1 MDDESAKKLINV
13 SYKDGAIGAAE
24 ETGVELLDFAS
35 IESKCIRW
43 LWPGWLARG
52 KLHVIAGAPGTGKT
66 TIALSIAAAISAG
79 SAFPDGRTTTPGKV
93 IIWSGED
100 DPSDTLKPRL
110 IAADADINQI
120 VSVGPV
126 TEYDPDRRA
135 NCTYPFDPAR
145 DIDALTK
152 VLAPMDDLALII
164 IDPLV
169 AAVGGDSN
177 KNAEVRR
184 GLMPLVNLAEAKNA
198 ALLGVSHY
206 TKGTQG
212 RDPLER
218 VTGSLAFGAAA
229 RLVFG
234 TVKQRQPEGE
244 EPRARF
250 LLARVKSNI
259 GPDGGGF
266 EYEFEQREIEPH
278 ILANRIKWGAAI
290 DGDARAMIAEAEA
303 DPDDSRQDAV
313 SWLREYLRD
322 GRKNPKNV
330 YNDGKAAEGYKEHQL
345 DRAKKKLKVKSGR
358 DGMNG
363 PWYWELPE
371 TDSPRE
377 GPDVPF

>member
-1 MDDESAKKLINV
+1 MDDATAKSLINV
-13 SYKDGAIGAAE
+13 AYKNGEAGTAE
-24 ETGVELLDFAS
+24 KIGVELLDFAS
-35 IESKCIRW
+35 IKSTAIRW
-43 LWPGWLARG
+43 LWPYWLARG

-79 SAFPDGRTTTPGKV
+79 SPFPDGHKTTPGKI

-100 DPSDTLKPRL
+100 DPADTLKPRL
-110 IAADADINQI
+110 IAAEADINQI

-145 DIDALTK
+145 DVDALTK
-152 VLAPMDDLALII
+152 MLAPIEDLALII
-164 IDPLV
+164 IDPIV

-184 GLMPLVNLAEAKNA
+184 GLLPLVKLAEAKNA

-206 TKGTQG
+206 SKGTQG

-234 TVKQRQPEGE
+234 TVKQRQPDGE

-250 LLARVKSNI
+250 VLARLKSNI

-290 DGDARAMIAEAEA
+290 DGDARAMIADAEA
-303 DPDDSRQDAV
+303 DPDDGEPGAAN
-313 SWLREYLRD
+313 WLREYLRD
-322 GRKNPKNV
+322 GRKNAKAV
-330 YNDGKAAEGYKEHQL
+330 YGDG
-345 DRAKKKLKVKSGR
+345 DRAGYSKNQLKRAMKGARVKSEK
-358 DGMNG
+358 DGMDG
-363 PWYWELPE
+363 GWYWHLR
-371 TDSPRE
+371 DSEERE
-377 GPDVPF
+377 GRDVPF